1 MSRINLCQLLFR
13 EESWKDFILNMYGQ
27 YGGADI
33 SDSELE
39 KATNQLVE
47 IVTTL
52 LPEWAMLDGV
62 YVSLPEH
69 CKLNID
75 DLRESIINEW
85 S

>member
-1 MSRINLCQLLFR
+1 MSRINLCQSLFR
-13 EESWKDFILNMYGQ
+13 EESWKDFVLNMCCQ
-27 YGGADI
+27 YGASDI

-52 LPEWAMLDGV
+52 LPEWAMLDGA
-62 YVSLPEH
+62 YVTLPEH
-69 CKLNID
+69 CKLDIG

-85 S
+85 R